1 MNKLQKYSNLKVGDI
16 VYIKPNSQAGYI
28 LNYNNNENMTIR
40 KDWSILGLVKEIHKP
55 DPNYEIYN
63 VIITPISSNFG
74 LRLDYPIHI
83 SNDAN
88 RTVYTRPKD
97 ITVLSD

>member
-63 VIITPISSNFG
+63 VIVTPISSNFG
-74 LRLDYPIHI
+74 LILQYPIQI
-83 SNDAN
+83 TNADSSMY
-88 RTVYTRPKD
+88 YTRPKD